1 MPGRAAVHPY
11 PRKLARNPTLRQTRP
26 NPVDSVPTTFAE
38 LGAALPDDARLLNA
52 DDADIRVDDLTHD
65 SRETGPGV
73 VFACR
78 PGRQVD
84 GHDYAEAAVAAGSPG
99 LLVERP
105 LGLAVPQWHVASV
118 ADVLGE
124 VAAHVHGHPSGEL
137 RLGGVTGTNGK
148 TTITYLVDAAL
159 RAHGDV
165 TGVIGTVETRIA
177 GERLTGVRTTPEA
190 TDLQRLLRRM
200 RQAGV
205 TAGVMEV
212 SSHGLAL
219 GRVTGTR
226 FDAAVFTNLS
236 QDHLD
241 FHPDLEAYFAAKAQ
255 LFTRRFTSLAIINVD
270 DAWGRRLA
278 EQVEPGVEVVRVSA
292 SGTVDADVGAHNVRG
307 DATGST
313 FVADLPTGQASVHLR
328 LAGFFNVTNALCA
341 LAAASALGVD
351 PHEAAAGVG
360 ELAGVPGRMERVEA
374 GQRFSV
380 LVDYAH
386 TPDSLAHALR
396 AARELS
402 EGRVLVVVGCGGER
416 DVAKRPA
423 MGRVAAELADV
434 AFLTSDNPRSEDPRA
449 ILEAVAA
456 GARETGSDAVVE
468 ELDRRAAIAAALD
481 TAAPGDVVLIAGKGH
496 ERVQEL
502 ADRTVTFDDAAVAR
516 QLLTTTTHTPTRG
529 GRS

>member
-1 MPGRAAVHPY
+1 MDP
-11 PRKLARNPTLRQTRP
+11 
-26 NPVDSVPTTFAE
+26 VPTTFAE
-38 LGAALPDDARLLNA
+38 LGTALPADARLLNA
-52 DDADIRVDDLTHD
+52 DDVDIRVDDLTHD
-65 SRETGPGV
+65 SREAGPGV

-78 PGRQVD
+78 PGQHVD
-84 GHDYAEAAVAAGSPG
+84 GHEYAEAAVAAGSPG

-105 LGLAVPQWHVASV
+105 LSLDVPQWHVTSV

-124 VAAHVHGHPSGEL
+124 VAAHIHGHPSREL
-137 RLGGVTGTNGK
+137 RLAGVTGTNGK
-148 TTITYLVDAAL
+148 TTVTYLVDAAL

-177 GERLTGVRTTPEA
+177 GERVAGVRTTPEA

-200 RQAGV
+200 RHSGV

-219 GRVTGTR
+219 GRVAGTR

-241 FHPDLEAYFAAKAQ
+241 FHADLESYFAAKAQ
-255 LFTRRFTSLAIINVD
+255 LFTRRFTPLAIINVD
-270 DAWGRRLA
+270 DAAGRRLA
-278 EQVEPGVEVVRVSA
+278 GQVESGVEVVRVSVA
-292 SGTVDADVGAHNVRG
+292 GSGDADVGVRDVQG
-307 DATGST
+307 DAAGST
-313 FVADLPTGQASVHLR
+313 FVAELPVRDVPVRLR
-328 LAGFFNVTNALCA
+328 LAGSFNVTNALCA
-341 LAAASALGVD
+341 LTTAWILGVD
-351 PHEAAAGVG
+351 PEVAAAGLG
-360 ELAGVPGRMERVEA
+360 QLAGVPGRMERVEA
-374 GQRFSV
+374 GQRFTV

-396 AARELS
+396 AARELT
-402 EGRVLVVVGCGGER
+402 EGQVVVVMGCGGER
-416 DVAKRPA
+416 DVTKRPA

-434 AFLTSDNPRSEDPRA
+434 AFLTSDNPRSENPQA

-456 GARETGSDAVVE
+456 GAREADSDAVVE

-481 TAAPGDVVLIAGKGH
+481 TAASGDVVLIAGKGH

-502 ADRTVTFDDAAVAR
+502 ADRTVEFDDAAIAR
-516 QLLTTTTHTPTRG
+516 QLLTDPTHTPTRG